1 MGAVINKLL
10 FLNHPEMSEADL
22 TLYKIALVREE
33 ILSEIAKD
41 IKLNEMVFIS
51 K

>member
-1 MGAVINKLL
+1 MKRSLL
-10 FLNHPEMSEADL
+10 MI

-33 ILSEIAKD
+33 ILAEIAKD
-41 IKLNEMVFIS
+41 IKLNEIVFIS